1 MSFLAQM
8 PSWYHVSPRLDLLL
22 SLDLCKARLV
32 LYNRHKPLGNPSPH
46 DFAAAAKSLQSCPT
60 LCDPIDS
67 SPPGST
73 MPGIL
78 QARTWQVKSLS
89 RVRQPTR
96 LGCHCLL
103 HTTLGCH
110 QMNLTTRDRWS
121 HLKLFLCSVGNP
133 TLQPLDGCSRPEG
146 PNRRTMFTQ
155 ALKPPGTPS
164 WVLPLPPTGYLCF
177 KGKFQYSCTF
187 RFCCR
192 WDRGLGLLIL
202 PTWHYALRTDT
213 LLGEPSLPEAMC
225 ILIWPVYPWGSCWFC
240 EPWDIDLH
248 FHTSPT
254 VA

>member
-1 MSFLAQM
+1 MHASNKWKW
-8 PSWYHVSPRLDLLL
+8 SRSVVSNSQWSHGL
-22 SLDLCKARLV
+22 
-32 LYNRHKPLGNPSPH
+32 
-46 DFAAAAKSLQSCPT
+46 
-60 LCDPIDS
+60 
-67 SPPGST
+67 
-73 MPGIL
+73 
-78 QARTWQVKSLS
+78 
-89 RVRQPTR
+89 QPTR
-96 LGCHCLL
+96 LLHPWDFPGKSTGVGCHCLL
-103 HTTLGCH
+103 HMTLGCH
-110 QMNLTTRDRWS
+110 QMNLTTRDCWS
-121 HLKLFLCSVGNP
+121 HLKLFLCSVRNP

-164 WVLPLPPTGYLCF
+164 WVLPLPQTGYLCL

-213 LLGEPSLPEAMC
+213 LLGDPSLPEAMC

-248 FHTSPT
+248 STPLHSHSGLALLAGYKCNSIPATCRHSALWSSASRSILSSPPASPPPCT
-254 VA
+254 AFS